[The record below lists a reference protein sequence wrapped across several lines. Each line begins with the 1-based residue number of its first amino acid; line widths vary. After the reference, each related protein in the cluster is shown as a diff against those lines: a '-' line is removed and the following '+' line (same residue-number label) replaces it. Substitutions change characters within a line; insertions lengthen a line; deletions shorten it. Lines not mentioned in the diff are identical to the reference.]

1 MNSESARS
9 GIWWAA
15 YERVAMVIGLGSL
28 AVMCL
33 IWLPFAMLLHPVLPG
48 ALGRWT
54 GRRVAALG
62 FRLYLRILSS
72 LCACR
77 FDLTEL
83 DHLRNAGP
91 LIIAANHPSL
101 LDAVLIVSRLPNA
114 ICVMKSS
121 LMDNLLWGAAA
132 RLAGYIRNDG
142 ALPMIVASRTAL
154 TGGAQL
160 VMFPEGSR
168 TQRLPIDSFTPSL
181 GLIARRSGAPVQA
194 VFLEYSTPYL
204 GKNWPLSRR
213 PTLPLHCRA
222 RLGERFEAPG
232 DHRQFSADLEAYFRR
247 EARPIWTD

>member
-1 MNSESARS
+1 MNNAPMRS
-9 GIWWAA
+9 GLLWAV
-15 YERVAMVIGLGSL
+15 YERFAMVIGLGSL
-28 AVMCL
+28 AVICL
-33 IWLPFAMLLHPVLPG
+33 CWLPFAMVLHPILPSAWG
-48 ALGRWT
+48 QWT

-62 FRLYLRILSS
+62 FRLYLRILST

-83 DHLRNAGP
+83 DSLRNAGP

-132 RLAGYIRNDG
+132 RLAGYVRNNG
-142 ALPMIVASRTAL
+142 ALAMIAGSREAL
-154 TGGAQL
+154 AAGAQL

-168 TQRLPIDSFTPSL
+168 TQRFPVDLFTPSL
-181 GLIARRSGAPVQA
+181 GLIARRSGKPVQA

-204 GKNWPLSRR
+204 GKSWSLLR
-213 PTLPLHCRA
+213 PPQLPLYCRA
-222 RLGERFEAPG
+222 RLGQRFDAPT

-247 EARPIWTD
+247 EAHPVWTD